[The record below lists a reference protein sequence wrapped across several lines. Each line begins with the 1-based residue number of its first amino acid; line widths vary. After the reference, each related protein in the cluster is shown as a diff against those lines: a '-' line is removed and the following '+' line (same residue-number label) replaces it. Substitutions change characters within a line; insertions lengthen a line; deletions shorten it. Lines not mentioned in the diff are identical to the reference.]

1 MHLQFLQ
8 LGSVVQFDGCRGGRK
23 RLQRSNEIAG
33 GWDRE
38 MSKQGG
44 AVSPLLEKH
53 QPQWILAIGMHGMRD
68 AAGLPA
74 RAMDV
79 LEAQFPDFVKTVGSS
94 GHAAGHYDHL
104 ISPFYRLGRHGA
116 E

>member
-1 MHLQFLQ
+1 
-8 LGSVVQFDGCRGGRK
+8 
-23 RLQRSNEIAG
+23 
-33 GWDRE
+33 
-38 MSKQGG
+38 MSKERG
-44 AVSPLLEKH
+44 AVGPLLEKH
-53 QPQWILAIGMHGMRD
+53 QPQRVLAIGMHCMRD

-104 ISPFYRLGRHGA
+104 IPVFTVLVVTARN
-116 E
+116 